1 MPPIPSPFRVFPLE
15 SNRYDSE
22 TSMDNSGF
30 DQSNFRERI
39 SVAQLGRPVNP
50 FLREVIEDL
59 KKVEEYVTF
68 GFPPPKAIVPLE
80 RKSNNKELHALLNYI
95 LSRLDNPKLADKFAD
110 FVAGALESIANKIE
124 GKSWLRQT

>member
-1 MPPIPSPFRVFPLE
+1 
-15 SNRYDSE
+15 
-22 TSMDNSGF
+22 MDNSGF

-39 SVAQLGRPVNP
+39 SVAQLARRPVNP

-80 RKSNNKELHALLNYI
+80 RESNNKELHALLNYI

-110 FVAGALESIANKIE
+110 FVASALESIANKIE
-124 GKSWLRQT
+124 VK